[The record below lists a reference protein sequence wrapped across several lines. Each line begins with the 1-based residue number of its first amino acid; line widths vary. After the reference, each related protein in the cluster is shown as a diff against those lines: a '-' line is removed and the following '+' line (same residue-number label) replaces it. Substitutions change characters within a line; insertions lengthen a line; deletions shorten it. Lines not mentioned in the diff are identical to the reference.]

1 MKEIIEPLAILVA
14 SFSGAW
20 AAFFFESQR
29 RAREKKDLEIAYGNR
44 AIYTVYGLWN
54 VLEQYRREVL
64 EPFRGRDDAW
74 LNLAAHPAPPVQALR
89 FDASDLQFLIDKGR
103 APVFAT
109 LLLEQ
114 QRFDL
119 AIGLIKSRSDLVL
132 NEVFPK
138 MAAGQIG
145 VGQAREQQAV
155 ERLLGIDV
163 CHKLRQISAAIFTNV
178 DEDLSSLRAA
188 YTLLRGTLKELY
200 PKTKFL
206 EILFDESPRRD
217 SVAA

>member
-1 MKEIIEPLAILVA
+1 MAPATRQLTIQAVISLNGAVEREFIQRTLARRLAQAMAKVRVVQHAQQCGSTGGTVA
-14 SFSGAW
+14 
-20 AAFFFESQR
+20 
-29 RAREKKDLEIAYGNR
+29 
-44 AIYTVYGLWN
+44 
-54 VLEQYRREVL
+54 
-64 EPFRGRDDAW
+64 
-74 LNLAAHPAPPVQALR
+74 
-89 FDASDLQFLIDKGR
+89 
-103 APVFAT
+103 
-109 LLLEQ
+109 
-114 QRFDL
+114 
-119 AIGLIKSRSDLVL
+119 
-132 NEVFPK
+132 
-138 MAAGQIG
+138 
-145 VGQAREQQAV
+145 AREQQAV